1 MVKKIVMTVL
11 TALMAVGMNAQEIQ
25 LSSGDVSALMEKGK
39 TATLDLDFSKA
50 KLANLSSKELS
61 DQKFLDDLKKNSPE
75 DYTKWDKYME
85 ECHEFFKERWNDAKG
100 FIEVVDN
107 GKADYVIR
115 VKFDYIDKGNAGAAM
130 WAWGK
135 KGGGVIM
142 RGTVDVSTASGKKV
156 CSFKVNDFRGNS
168 VRGFD
173 MKFPTFG
180 RRMALFHKSLAKEIT
195 DMAKRAK

>member
-1 MVKKIVMTVL
+1 MVKKTMMMVL
-11 TALMAVGMNAQEIQ
+11 MALLAVGMNAQKIE

-50 KLANLSSKELS
+50 KLANLSSKELT
-61 DQKFLDDLKKNSPE
+61 DKMFMDDLKQESPD
-75 DYTKWDKYME
+75 DYAKWDEYME
-85 ECHEFFKERWNDAKG
+85 ECHEFFRERWNDAKG
-100 FIEVVDN
+100 FIEVVDK
-107 GKADYVIR
+107 GKADYVIH

-130 WAWGK
+130 WAWSK
-135 KGGGVIM
+135 KGGGVMM
-142 RGTVDVSTASGKKV
+142 RGTVDVTTASGNKV

-195 DMAKRAK
+195 DVAKRAK